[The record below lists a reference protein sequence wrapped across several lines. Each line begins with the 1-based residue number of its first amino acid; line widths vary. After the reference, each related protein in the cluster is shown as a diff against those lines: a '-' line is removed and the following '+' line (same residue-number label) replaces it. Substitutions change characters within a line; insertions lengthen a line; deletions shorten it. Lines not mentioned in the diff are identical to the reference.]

1 MKKINKHIR
10 KNATYFLLVGLLLH
24 VLVIHGMIKLSVIYF
39 EADGTT
45 SVEYAFDGTSN
56 YAQND
61 VLSDKY
67 ESITDESK
75 DLSLA
80 EQLDH
85 RDQILIKNPNNVI
98 VKIQIFAE
106 VSFNFAA
113 NEAHPIFYTNLT
125 TNNSNLLTQFKTVS
139 LLI

>member
-24 VLVIHGMIKLSVIYF
+24 ILVIHGMFKSSIIYF
-39 EADGTT
+39 GDEGTT
-45 SVEYAFDGTSN
+45 SVEYTFDVTN
-56 YAQND
+56 NTAQNN

-67 ESITDESK
+67 ESITDDSK
-75 DLSLA
+75 DESLA
-80 EQLDH
+80 ELNDNNNE
-85 RDQILIKNPNNVI
+85 ILIIGPNNVI
-98 VKIQIFAE
+98 VKIQIIAE
-106 VSFNFAA
+106 DSFNLAA
-113 NEAHPIFYTNLT
+113 NKVQPIFYTNLT